1 MNAAAKK
8 NTIRIQQYKSAIGYN
23 KKQRLILRGLGIRR
37 INQIIERENTPEVMG
52 MIKKIPHLVRIVEED
67 K

>member
-1 MNAAAKK
+1 MSAKK
-8 NTIRIQQYKSAIGYN
+8 TEKIQIQQYRSAIGYN
-23 KKQRLILRGLGIRR
+23 KKQGEILRGLGFRKM
-37 INQIIERENTPEVMG
+37 NQVIEREKTPEVMG

>member
-8 NTIRIQQYKSAIGYN
+8 NTIRVQQYKSAIGYN
-23 KKQRLILRGLGIRR
+23 KKQRAILRGLGIRK
-37 INQIIERENTPEVMG
+37 INHIIERENTPEVMG
-52 MIKKIPHLVRIVEED
+52 MINKIPHLVRIVEED